1 MAAMRNQVSASET
14 GASKLANRIEA
25 GRHVLAADEPVEI
38 GGTDSGP
45 SPIQYMLASL
55 AACTSMTLR
64 TYAAFKN
71 WPLGPIRVDVA
82 HERAKTEAGVAYDRF
97 ERVIHVEG
105 ELSEA
110 ERAKLVEI
118 AGKCP
123 MHKLLMASDKVIDTR
138 VA

>member
-1 MAAMRNQVSASET
+1 MAMRNLVTVSET
-14 GASKLANRIEA
+14 GTSKLAQRVEL
-25 GRHVLAADEPVEI
+25 GRHMLAADEPVDV

-55 AACTSMTLR
+55 GSCTSMTLR
-64 TYAAFKN
+64 FYAAHKN
-71 WPLGPIRVDVA
+71 WALGAIRVEMS
-82 HERAKTEAGVAYDRF
+82 HERVKGESGVPYDRF

-105 ELSEA
+105 PLTDA

-118 AGKCP
+118 ADKCP
-123 MHKLLMASDKVIDTR
+123 MHKLLMATDKVVDTR

>member
-1 MAAMRNQVSASET
+1 MAMRNQVTVSET
-14 GASKLANRIEA
+14 GASKLAQRVEI
-25 GRHVLAADEPVEI
+25 GRHLLAADEPPEM

-55 AACTSMTLR
+55 GSCTSMTLR
-64 TYAAFKN
+64 VYAAHKN
-71 WPLGPIRVDVA
+71 WALGTIRVEVS
-82 HERAKTEAGVAYDRF
+82 HERARNEGGVPYDRF

-105 ELSEA
+105 ELTEA

-123 MHKLLMASDKVIDTR
+123 MHKLLMATDKVIDTR
-138 VA
+138 VS